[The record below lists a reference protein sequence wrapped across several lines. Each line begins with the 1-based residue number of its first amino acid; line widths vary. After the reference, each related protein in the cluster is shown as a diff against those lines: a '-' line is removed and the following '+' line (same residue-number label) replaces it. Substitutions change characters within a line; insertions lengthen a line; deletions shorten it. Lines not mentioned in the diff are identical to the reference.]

1 LSFSFLS
8 FLLSIRNRLSFSF
21 RKKTAWLLSR
31 VTRLGE
37 FLPDVGLFTLGL
49 KMTEVAHISGLLFPM
64 VPVMYSF

>member
-1 LSFSFLS
+1 
-8 FLLSIRNRLSFSF
+8 
-21 RKKTAWLLSR
+21 
-31 VTRLGE
+31 LGE